1 MAVDREDVRRELK
14 AMLRSVWRQHPDR
27 EIDPSAPL
35 AALGVESST
44 LVTFLV
50 RIEDRFR
57 FSWDPDLPAGT
68 LSTLDS
74 ISDAV
79 VDRLRLAEPAG
90 GR

>member
-1 MAVDREDVRRELK
+1 
-14 AMLRSVWRQHPDR
+14 MLRAVWRQHPNG

-57 FSWDPDLPAGT
+57 FTWDPDLPAGT

-74 ISDAV
+74 ITVAV
-79 VDRLRLAEPAG
+79 VDRLQLAEPAA